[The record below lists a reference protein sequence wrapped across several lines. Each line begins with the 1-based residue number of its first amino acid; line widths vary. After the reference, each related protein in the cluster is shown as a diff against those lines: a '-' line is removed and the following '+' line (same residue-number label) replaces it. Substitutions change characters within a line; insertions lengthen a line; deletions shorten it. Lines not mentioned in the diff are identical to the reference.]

1 VRRAWLIGAVVTAG
15 FAVAPAQAA
24 AADPP
29 DLSWQT
35 NGVVRAIAFS
45 NGVMYVGG
53 QFTSV
58 RPPGAVLGS
67 RRSVKRSNVAAFS
80 TTTGAVLRW
89 HPQVSGTVYSIAVS
103 GSRVYLGGA
112 FTSIDGA
119 ARSRLAAV
127 TTAGTLSGWNPRADS
142 TVDVVRIGPNG
153 NVFAGG
159 RFGRIGGVPRS
170 RIAEITPTGAL
181 TGWAPQIGQLP
192 GAACP
197 PRCSPVIFTI
207 AFSPAGQ
214 SVYLGGHFG
223 LVDDVARN
231 EAAAVSLTDGSAVL
245 GFNPNI
251 YAPANCAGCT
261 TPETS
266 RVYTMIVT
274 GSRVY
279 TCGGYWKVNGTR
291 RSFNVSAF
299 DPDTG
304 ALDPTFTVQDDGDT
318 PGCALRSGIL
328 YVGGHFD
335 VAGPGCQPGNLA
347 PCVTRR
353 HVAAIDTRTNEL
365 RTWNPGAN
373 SIHGILAVAA
383 NLKRVAFGG
392 YMTRMGGIDQ
402 QGIAVYNAA
411 HLP

>member
-1 VRRAWLIGAVVTAG
+1 MRRAWVIGAVVTAG
-15 FAVAPAQAA
+15 LAVAPEQAA
-24 AADPP
+24 AANPP
-29 DLSWQT
+29 SLSWQT
-35 NGVVRAIAFS
+35 DGVVRAIVFAH
-45 NGVMYVGG
+45 GVMYVGG
-53 QFTSV
+53 QFTAV
-58 RPPGAVLGS
+58 RPPGTAIGS
-67 RRSVKRSNVAAFS
+67 RRSVRRSNVAAFS
-80 TTTGAVLRW
+80 TTTGAVLPW
-89 HPQVSGTVYSIAVS
+89 HPKVSGTVYSIAVS

-112 FTSIDGA
+112 FTTVDGA
-119 ARSRLAAV
+119 ARNRLAAV
-127 TTAGTLSGWNPRADS
+127 TTAGTLTGWNPHADS

-153 NVFAGG
+153 NVFVGG
-159 RFGRIGGVPRS
+159 RFGRVAGAARS
-170 RIAEITPTGAL
+170 RVAEITPTGSL
-181 TGWAPQIGQLP
+181 TAWAPDVAQLP

-197 PRCSPVIFTI
+197 PRCSPVVFTI
-207 AFSPAGQ
+207 AFSPAGR

-231 EAAAVSLTDGSAVL
+231 EAAAVSLADSSAVL

-318 PGCALRSGIL
+318 PGCVLRNGIL
-328 YVGGHFD
+328 YVGGHFN
-335 VAGPGCQPGNLA
+335 VAGPGCQPANLG
-347 PCVTRR
+347 PCITRH
-353 HVAAIDTRTNEL
+353 HVAAIDTEANSVRP
-365 RTWNPGAN
+365 WNPGAN
-373 SIHGILAVAA
+373 SIHGLLVIAA
-383 NLKRVAFGG
+383 NAKRAAFGG

-402 QGIAVYNAA
+402 QSLAVYTAP